1 MDRKTTHNRETV
13 ETRPTERSIGMW
25 GTLARIMVGAALL
38 ATVFVLSVGWGDV
51 AIGLVGFPA
60 AVMLVLAIRGRSAAP
75 LRFYGSTGHLVNGA
89 IVVAA
94 FVVLTPAALLFYG
107 TSMLLAG
114 VRGYAGCE
122 VFALSNWLWRRDDQI
137 ACAIFSP
144 IDAIEGRTHKC

>member
-1 MDRKTTHNRETV
+1 MTRNGETD

-25 GTLARIMVGAALL
+25 GTLARLAVGAILL
-38 ATVFVLSVGWGDV
+38 AVAFVVGVGWDDA

-60 AVMLVLAIRGRSAAP
+60 AVMLVPAIRGRSATP
-75 LRFYGSTGHLVNGA
+75 LRLYGSRGHLINGA

-94 FVVLTPAALLFYG
+94 FVFLTPAALLFYG
-107 TSMLLAG
+107 ASMLLAG
-114 VRGYAGCE
+114 TRGYAGCE

-144 IDAIEGRTHKC
+144 VDVIEGRADNC

>member
-1 MDRKTTHNRETV
+1 MTHNRETD

-25 GTLARIMVGAALL
+25 GTLARLVVGAALL
-38 ATVFVLSVGWGDV
+38 ATAFVLGVGWDDA

-75 LRFYGSTGHLVNGA
+75 LRFYGSAGHLINGA

-94 FVVLTPAALLFYG
+94 FVLLTPAALLFYG
-107 TSMLLAG
+107 ASMLLASA
-114 VRGYAGCE
+114 RGYAGCE

-144 IDAIEGRTHKC
+144 IDAIEGRAQNC

>member
-1 MDRKTTHNRETV
+1 MQFA
-13 ETRPTERSIGMW
+13 ERSIGRW
-25 GTLARIMVGAALL
+25 GTLARLVLGGALL
-38 ATVFVLSVGWGDV
+38 ATAFLLGVGWDDV

-60 AVMLVLAIRGRSAAP
+60 AVMLALAIRGRSAAP
-75 LRFYGSTGHLVNGA
+75 LRFNGTAGHLINGA

-94 FVVLTPAALLFYG
+94 FVLLTPAALLFYG

-144 IDAIEGRTHKC
+144 IDAIEGHAHDC